1 MDGRLA
7 DAIDLSDRFQGQ
19 LPAVSPDN
27 CSAAFRAGSRIRILD
42 VGCSDYGGEVL
53 GGRVATWS
61 PDGDW
66 LAVGEPDQVTF
77 VNLPTGEAVEW
88 PIGAVQLAW
97 RRG

>member
-1 MDGRLA
+1 MLR
-7 DAIDLSDRFQGQ
+7 
-19 LPAVSPDN
+19 
-27 CSAAFRAGSRIRILD
+27 
-42 VGCSDYGGEVL
+42 
-53 GGRVATWS
+53 GRVAAWS

-77 VNLPTGEAVEW
+77 VNLPTGGTIWW